1 MSREKEDVGIPIPI
15 TGDFT
20 KVASVLT
27 GVLKYFQAA
36 DCAPEDV
43 FSVVDGILAYA
54 AAQSRGTVA
63 DMAYIVT
70 KRAAA
75 IDDVLSDPSS
85 ASKIHTAA
93 TVDLRSGADESA
105 WGNGTRED
113 LN

>member
-1 MSREKEDVGIPIPI
+1 MSKEKESVGIPIPI

-43 FSVVDGILAYA
+43 FSVVDGILTYA
-54 AAQSRGTVA
+54 AAQSRSTVA
-63 DMAYIVT
+63 EIAEVVA

-75 IDDVLSDPSS
+75 IDEVFCDP
-85 ASKIHTAA
+85 ATAEKVKTVA
-93 TVDLRSGADESA
+93 TVDLRPGCDHSS
-105 WGNGTRED
+105 WSNGTRSD